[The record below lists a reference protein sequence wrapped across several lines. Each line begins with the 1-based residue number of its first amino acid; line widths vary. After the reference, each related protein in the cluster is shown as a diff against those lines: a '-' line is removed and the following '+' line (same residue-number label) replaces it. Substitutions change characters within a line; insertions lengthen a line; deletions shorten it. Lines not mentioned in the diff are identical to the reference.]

1 MDLQRQAYLLRVL
14 RSHRNRVGKDGE
26 LPARKW
32 STAIF
37 WVLFC
42 LFLAKGAVFANLLLS
57 AFFVLFLGA
66 LDLRAHW
73 GLPGGSFGAGRGVLR
88 YFGGLGLLIGS
99 LLLNSHVLP
108 ALSLKLLLVS
118 GLAVLAVPLI
128 QELVLG
134 EQLFCALGRAAKR
147 QIVFALLVSTIESDR
162 ARLALSKA
170 RKSLEGSLRQSDKAA
185 QAQAQL
191 LKLQDGLQAFRSL
204 LVARHPRTYP

>member
-14 RSHRNRVGKDGE
+14 RSHRNRVGINGE
-26 LPARKW
+26 QPARKW

-37 WVLFC
+37 WAFFC

-73 GLPGGSFGAGRGVLR
+73 GLPGGSFGTGRGVVR
-88 YFGGLGLLIGS
+88 YFGGLGLLVGS
-99 LLLNSHVLP
+99 LFLNSHILP

-118 GLAVLAVPLI
+118 GLSVLAVPLI
-128 QELVLG
+128 QELLLG
-134 EQLFCALGRAAKR
+134 EALFCRLGRAAKR
-147 QIVFALLVSTIESDR
+147 QIAFALLVYTIESDR

-170 RKSLEGSLRQSDKAA
+170 QKSLEDSLRQSDNVA
-185 QAQAQL
+185 QAQAHL
-191 LKLQDGLQAFRSL
+191 LKLQDGIQAFRSL
-204 LVARHPRTYP
+204 LVARRPRTYP